1 MKHPSYPKAKNEY
14 LGTSGTTLSPTSK
27 QALNKTMKEFA
38 VRLNGIIARKEK
50 EKADRL
56 SQTF

>member
-1 MKHPSYPKAKNEY
+1 MKHPSYPNAKNEY
-14 LGTSGTTLSPTSK
+14 LGTSATTLSPTSK